1 MNYNIDFDPAL
12 MEMGANHAKNTLPLA
27 ELINLTGKNVIV
39 TGGTTGLG
47 YAITNR
53 LAEAGAKVVIV
64 GRSAEKGAI
73 AEKQFRDRGLD
84 VTYCQADITV
94 VAECEKV
101 VAFTE
106 EKCGPVDILVN
117 NAARW
122 IFSAVLDQEEELY
135 DQVMDLNVK
144 ALYFMTK
151 YAARSMVKHG
161 RIGKVVNIA
170 STACIGQDNDGACLL
185 TSYNASKGAVV
196 SLTIGMAKEL
206 RQYGINVN
214 CVAPGGMD
222 TYGNEYESVNL
233 ENYMCEYGWDMMEP
247 MEGNFDMPYCNPD
260 EVALTVFTYCTDL
273 TNYVVGETVKASGGS
288 HLSFQQKPFTITME
302 LPENYEPPRKQ
313 RIKRDGTMGKNNW

>member
-12 MEMGANHAKNTLPLA
+12 MEMGAKHANNTVPLS
-27 ELINLTGKNVIV
+27 ELINLSGKNAIV

-64 GRSAEKGAI
+64 GRSAEKGGI

-94 VAECEKV
+94 VSECEKV
-101 VAFTE
+101 VDFTE
-106 EKCGPVDILVN
+106 KTYGAVDILVN
-117 NAARW
+117 NAACW

-135 DQVMDLNVK
+135 DRVMNLNVK

-151 YAARSMVKHG
+151 YAARSMVKNH
-161 RIGKVVNIA
+161 RPGKIVNIS
-170 STACIGQDNDGACLL
+170 STASVGQDNDGVGLL

-222 TYGNEYESVNL
+222 TYGNEYQSVNL

-247 MEGNFDMPYCNPD
+247 MEKNFDMPYCNPD

-273 TNYVVGETVKASGGS
+273 TSYVVGETVKASGGS
-288 HLSFQQKPFTITME
+288 HLSFQEKPFTITLE
-302 LPENYEPPRKQ
+302 LPEDYEPPIKQ
-313 RIKRDGTMGKNNW
+313 RKKKDGTMGKNNW